1 MENLTMFDLILIIIL
16 PLAIAVGGA
25 YWMTDGFTNL

>member
-1 MENLTMFDLILIIIL
+1 MLDIIIFLVL

>member
-1 MENLTMFDLILIIIL
+1 MFEIILFLVL